1 MSGTLSV
8 RDGKQLT
15 RKNPLVDKPTKVNQI
30 QRRGYF
36 AGQEIIDKTR
46 MHLEPAELQRFFSYM
61 PSTSFWYPY
70 FFIQYFYGC
79 RLSEPALLLDED
91 VSFEQNK
98 IVIRR
103 LKKVSEAAGYKE
115 HVYPMDPRVTECV
128 KTAYRWKEHR
138 HQQENPF
145 LFPSQRKRSKTG
157 AERLSQL
164 RNIDGWQA
172 VSRFTAHRVFKQ
184 IAKALKLPDNLQ
196 HSHVLRHTR
205 ATLLLASGVAEEQVQ
220 YLLGHGSVQMTRR
233 YLGVAESM
241 RESLDNAVLRKG
253 LGL

>member
-8 RDGKQLT
+8 RDGKKLA
-15 RKNPLVDKPTKVNQI
+15 RKNPLADKPLRVNTI
-30 QRRGYF
+30 VRRGYF

-46 MHLEPAELQRFFSYM
+46 MHLEPAELQRFFAYM
-61 PSTSFWYPY
+61 PVTSFWYPY

-91 VSFEQNK
+91 ISFDKQQ

-103 LKKVSEAAGYKE
+103 LNKVSEAAGYKE
-115 HVYPMDPRVTECV
+115 HVYPMDPRVLECV
-128 KTAYRWKEHR
+128 KTAHRWKTHR
-138 HQQENPF
+138 EQQDNPF
-145 LFPSQRKRSKTG
+145 LFPSQRRRAKTG

-220 YLLGHGSVQMTRR
+220 YLLGHSNVQMTRR

-241 RESLDNAVLRKG
+241 RDTLNSEVLRKG

>member
-8 RDGKQLT
+8 RDGKRLT
-15 RKNPLVDKPTKVNQI
+15 RKNPLADKPLRVNTI
-30 QRRGYF
+30 VRRGYF

-46 MHLEPAELQRFFSYM
+46 MHLEPSELQRFFAYM
-61 PSTSFWYPY
+61 PVTSFWYPY

-91 VSFEQNK
+91 ISLDKQQ

-115 HVYPMDPRVTECV
+115 HVYPMDPRVLECV
-128 KTAYRWKEHR
+128 KTAQRWKVHR
-138 HQQENPF
+138 EQGDNPF
-145 LFPSQRKRSKTG
+145 LFPSQRRRAKTG

-184 IAKALKLPDNLQ
+184 ISKALKLPDNLQ

-220 YLLGHGSVQMTRR
+220 YLLGHSNVQMTRR
-233 YLGVAESM
+233 YLGVAESV
-241 RESLDNAVLRKG
+241 RDTLNSEVLRKG

>member
-8 RDGKQLT
+8 RDGKQLA

-61 PSTSFWYPY
+61 PVTSFWYPY

-91 VSFEQNK
+91 VSFDQNK

-115 HVYPMDPRVTECV
+115 HVYPMDPRVLECV
-128 KTAYRWKEHR
+128 KTAHRWKQHR
-138 HQQENPF
+138 NQQQNPF
-145 LFPSQRKRSKTG
+145 LFPSQRKRAKTG

-241 RESLDNAVLRKG
+241 RESLDNQVLRKG